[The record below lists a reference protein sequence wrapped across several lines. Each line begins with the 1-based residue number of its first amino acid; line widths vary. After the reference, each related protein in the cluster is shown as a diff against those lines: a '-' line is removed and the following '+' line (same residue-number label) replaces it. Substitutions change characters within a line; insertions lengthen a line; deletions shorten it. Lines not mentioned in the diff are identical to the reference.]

1 MSENQEQEIGFL
13 IKHHYLNDLSIENPL
28 GTVAQEEA
36 HALRLGMDGGVKVNP
51 LAEANSFQVAITLR
65 LTAALGERV
74 VFLAELTYRV
84 DVELHG
90 IPEPVRPHVLCV
102 EVPTAIFP
110 VIQEILT
117 RNGAY
122 AGYPDLQV
130 APLDFREIFNRN
142 ESMKPAGVL

>member
-1 MSENQEQEIGFL
+1 MSENQAQEIGFL
-13 IKHHYLNDLSIENPL
+13 IKQHYLNDLSIENPA
-28 GTVAQEEA
+28 GRVAQEEA
-36 HALRLGMDGGVKVNP
+36 PGLRLGMDGGVKVNP
-51 LAEANSFQVAITLR
+51 LAETDAFRVEITLR

-84 DVELHG
+84 EVELRG

-110 VIQEILT
+110 VIREILV
-117 RNGAY
+117 RNGGY
-122 AGYPDLQV
+122 AGYSELQV

-142 ESMKPAGVL
+142 ESMRPAGVL